1 MKKVWFVF
9 VVAALTVF
17 SFNMA
22 FARSIPGIPN
32 ELNNGSFEDEWTS
45 WNHEGD
51 IDLFESWATVT
62 PSNGSYM
69 VGIAQP
75 NKSGKAYQVVDDTLS
90 PGWNPDY
97 NHKEVD
103 LSAYVNVQ
111 LMGSVG
117 LDLAYI
123 PIDVYSGDDPPE
135 WNDPRWVDLGIV
147 AQSDSSQLGWQYIQ
161 YHEIWDYQPRWIR
174 VSVDVESSF
183 HPDSY
188 AFVDDVDFESRCV
201 PLPGAVWLLGS
212 GLMGL
217 LGMRRKQH
225 G

>member
-32 ELNNGSFEDEWTS
+32 ELNNGSFENGWTS
-45 WNHEGD
+45 WHQEGN
-51 IDLFESWATVT
+51 INLFESWATVT

-90 PGWNPDY
+90 PGWNWDY

-103 LSAYVNVQ
+103 LSAYVNVRW
-111 LMGSVG
+111 GSVK
-117 LDLAYI
+117 LELAYI
-123 PIDVYSGDDPPE
+123 PIEVYSGDDPPE
-135 WNDPRWVDLGIV
+135 WDDTRWVDLGIV
-147 AQSDSSQLGWQYIQ
+147 AQSDSSQQDWQYIQ

-174 VSVDVESSF
+174 VSVDVESDEQQF
-183 HPDSY
+183 TF

-212 GLMGL
+212 GLVGL
-217 LGMRRKQH
+217 FGIRRKQQ

>member
-32 ELNNGSFEDEWTS
+32 ELNNGSFEDGWTS
-45 WNHEGD
+45 WHQEGN
-51 IDLFESWATVT
+51 INIGTSWGQVSAYDGTYMA
-62 PSNGSYM
+62 GS
-69 VGIAQP
+69 VRGD
-75 NKSGKAYQVVDDTLS
+75 SGKAYQVVDDTLS
-90 PGWNPDY
+90 SGWNPDY

-103 LSAYVNVQ
+103 LSAYVNVY
-111 LMGSVG
+111 MGSAA

-147 AQSDSSQLGWQYIQ
+147 AQSDPHDTGWQYIQ
-161 YHEIWDYQPRWIR
+161 YHDIWDYQPRWIR
-174 VSVDVESSF
+174 VSIDVEAAP
-183 HPDSY
+183 HQLGY
-188 AFVDDVDFESRCV
+188 AFVDGVDFESRCV

-212 GLMGL
+212 GLVGL
-217 LGMRRKQH
+217 FGIRRKQQ

>member
-1 MKKVWFVF
+1 MKKVWFVI

-32 ELNNGSFEDEWTS
+32 ELNNGSFEDGWTS
-45 WNHEGD
+45 WHPEGD
-51 IDLFESWATVT
+51 IALFDKWGPVS
-62 PSNGSYM
+62 PYNNGTQM
-69 VGIAQP
+69 VGSAQW
-75 NKSGKAYQVVDDTLS
+75 NHSGKAYQVVDDTLS

-111 LMGSVG
+111 MGSAA

-135 WNDPRWVDLGIV
+135 WNDSRWVDLGIV
-147 AQSDSSQLGWQYIQ
+147 AQSDSSQQGWQYIQ
-161 YHEIWDYQPRWIR
+161 YHDILDYQPRWIR
-174 VSVDVESSF
+174 VSVDVEAGF
-183 HPDSY
+183 HREAF

-212 GLMGL
+212 GLIGL

>member
-1 MKKVWFVF
+1 MKKVWFVI

-32 ELNNGSFEDEWTS
+32 ELNNGSFEDGWTS
-45 WNHEGD
+45 WHHEGD
-51 IDLFESWATVT
+51 IDLFDKWGPVT
-62 PSNGSYM
+62 PSNGTQM
-69 VGIAQP
+69 VGIAQW
-75 NKSGKAYQVVDDTLS
+75 NHSGKAYQVVDDTKS
-90 PGWNPDY
+90 PGWNWDY
-97 NHKEVD
+97 NRKEVD

-111 LMGSVG
+111 MGSAA

-135 WNDPRWVDLGIV
+135 WNDSRWVDLGTV
-147 AQSDSSQLGWQYIQ
+147 AQSDSSQQGWQYIQ
-161 YHEIWDYQPRWIR
+161 YHKIWDYQPRWIR
-174 VSVDVESSF
+174 VSVDVGCDYR
-183 HPDSY
+183 PDSF

-212 GLMGL
+212 GLVGL
-217 LGMRRKQH
+217 FGIRRKQQ

>member
-22 FARSIPGIPN
+22 FARSISGIPN
-32 ELNNGSFEDEWTS
+32 ELNNGSFEDGWTS
-45 WNHEGD
+45 WHQDGNINIGT
-51 IDLFESWATVT
+51 SWGEVSAYDGT
-62 PSNGSYM
+62 YM
-69 VGIAQP
+69 VGSVRGQ
-75 NKSGKAYQVVDDTLS
+75 SGKAYQVVDDTLS

-111 LMGSVG
+111 MGSAA

-147 AQSDSSQLGWQYIQ
+147 AQSDSSQQGWQYIQ
-161 YHEIWDYQPRWIR
+161 YHDIWDYQPRWIR
-174 VSVDVESSF
+174 VSIDVEAAP
-183 HPDSY
+183 HQLGY

-212 GLMGL
+212 GLVGL
-217 LGMRRKQH
+217 FGIRRKQH